1 MKRGKEAAM
10 DFWQV
15 VQTRHSVRAFDTRH
29 DIAPEIVRR
38 ILEAAVQA
46 PSAGNRQPW
55 HFVVVRREQVRQRL
69 AVAAAGQEFV
79 AQAPVVIVV
88 CTEAERSAARYGQR
102 GSELFCIQDAAAAAE
117 HILLA
122 ATSLRLGGCWVGS
135 FDDSAV
141 AGTLQLSANLHPVA
155 ILALGVPDRPTERRT
170 TRRDLSDVVTYVR

>member
-1 MKRGKEAAM
+1 M

-15 VQTRHSVRAFDTRH
+15 IRARHSVRAFDTRH
-29 DIAPEIVRR
+29 DVSPEVVRR

-55 HFVVVRREQVRQRL
+55 HFVVVRRPQLRQRL
-69 AVAAAGQEFV
+69 AEAAGGQDFV

-88 CTEAERSAARYGQR
+88 CTDPERSARRYEQR
-102 GSELFCIQDAAAAAE
+102 GTDLFCIQDTAAAAE

-122 ATSLRLGGCWVGS
+122 ATSLRLGGCWVGA

-141 AGTLQLSANLHPVA
+141 ASALQLSATLHPVA
-155 ILALGVPDRPTERRT
+155 MLPIGVPDRPSERRT
-170 TRRDLSDVVTYVR
+170 TRRDLSDVVTYVT